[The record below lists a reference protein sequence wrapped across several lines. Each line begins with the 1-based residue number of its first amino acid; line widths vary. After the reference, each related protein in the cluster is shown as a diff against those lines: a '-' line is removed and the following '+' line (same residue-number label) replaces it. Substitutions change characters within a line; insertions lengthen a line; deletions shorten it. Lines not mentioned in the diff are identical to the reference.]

1 MLGLRKEADMET
13 LAMSSQER
21 RRLEVLAR
29 VRRGEVTLVKA
40 SELVGLGYRQMKR
53 LRARYRQ
60 EGDRGLVHRLRGR
73 PSNRRRDLRRELIVA
88 LYQAHYADFG
98 PTLATE
104 YLAKE
109 HGLAVAVET
118 LRQWLLAAG
127 LWQRRRRHPPHRR
140 RRPRKEH
147 CGELVQMDGSWHDWF
162 EGRRP
167 WATLMVMIDDAT
179 SRLYARFFEQET
191 TAAALASF
199 WEYSKH
205 YGLPQA
211 LYVDRDSIYRSD
223 REATVAEA
231 LAGQEPRTQFGRAMA
246 ELGVRLIKAHS
257 PQAKGRVERSNGTLQ
272 DRLVKA
278 LRQRGISDLGA
289 ANVFLEEEFLAEYN
303 ERFAVAATRPA
314 DLHRKVPAR
323 LSLAAVLAL
332 HEQRQVQNDW
342 TVRWHNRWLQIGAR
356 HRSLALAGRQV
367 TVVEQL
373 DGQLRLLYQG
383 RALAWQELPGP
394 PPPAVPPPKPA
405 SLIRSSQ
412 GRRPSPDHPWRHSPV
427 GRAAGAS
434 AGVACSAPARS
445 ARLRC
450 ASHPSGG

>member
-1 MLGLRKEADMET
+1 MET
-13 LAMSSQER
+13 LAMSIPER
-21 RRLEVLAR
+21 RRLEVLGR

-53 LRARYRQ
+53 LWARYRQ
-60 EGDRGLVHRLRGR
+60 EGDRGVVHRLRGQ
-73 PSNRRRDLRRELIVA
+73 PSNRRQDPRRERVVA
-88 LYQAHYADFG
+88 LYQKHYADFG

-109 HGLAVAVET
+109 HELPVAVET

-127 LWQRRRRHPPHRR
+127 LWQRRRRQPPHRR
-140 RRPRKEH
+140 RRPRKEY

-179 SRLYARFFEQET
+179 SRIYARFFEQET
-191 TAAALASF
+191 TVAALTSF
-199 WEYSKH
+199 EEYTKR

-223 REATVAEA
+223 REATAEEA
-231 LAGQEPRTQFGRAMA
+231 LAGQEPQTQFGRAMA
-246 ELGVRLIKAHS
+246 ELGVRVILAHS

-278 LRQRGISDLGA
+278 LRQRGISDLAA
-289 ANVFLEEEFLAEYN
+289 ANAFLAEEFLAEHN
-303 ERFAVAATRPA
+303 ERFVVPAARPT

-323 LSLAAVLAL
+323 LSLAQVLAF

-356 HRSLALAGRQV
+356 HRSLALAGRRV

-373 DGQLRLLYQG
+373 DGQLLLLYQG

-394 PPPAVPPPKPA
+394 PAPAASRPQPKPTA
-405 SLIRSSQ
+405 AAIRSNQ
-412 GRRPSPDHPWRHSPV
+412 GRRPAPDHPWRHSPV
-427 GRAAGAS
+427 GRAAAVAS
-434 AGVACSAPARS
+434 AGVACSAPARY

-450 ASHPSGG
+450 ASHPGGE